1 MERKKKL
8 EVLVRKYQENKD
20 LKRHFKTQFNFR
32 KQNFY
37 RKVVHEL
44 VDETNEN
51 EREISELSKD
61 ILFIYSKKEE
71 EMEYLDYL
79 SNHLEAE
86 ESHRQEMNESMIE
99 DFRGCD

>member
-1 MERKKKL
+1 MFILIGVVHVSLWIKK
-8 EVLVRKYQENKD
+8 
-20 LKRHFKTQFNFR
+20 HFKTQFNLR

-51 EREISELSKD
+51 EREISELCKD

-86 ESHRQEMNESMIE
+86 ESHRQEMRESMIE